1 MKINES
7 SPLSPG
13 PAAPASSPSLRGPS
27 FMDQL
32 KKATDAAAVEKTKD
46 TLELA
51 KDGASLQALRGQLT
65 PASKAVLDRIQAGR
79 DDITQDEWTGLCK
92 ELKSLGAIS
101 ESDFQYTRAD
111 LHMIPIGYWGEN
123 GEFVKY
129 ELPAELKNKLLSQA
143 GGKAS
148 PSEDGLWACL
158 DDSGWTGDPLAYLD
172 NWISSLYDWRSE
184 LARARNGDGTPKY
197 SDFSPITNQI
207 NACQKVAA
215 LVRELSRA

>member
-32 KKATDAAAVEKTKD
+32 KKATDAAAVEKIKD

-51 KDGASLQALRGQLT
+51 KDGASLQALRGLLT

-111 LHMIPIGYWGEN
+111 LDRKS
-123 GEFVKY
+123 V
-129 ELPAELKNKLLSQA
+129 
-143 GGKAS
+143 
-148 PSEDGLWACL
+148 
-158 DDSGWTGDPLAYLD
+158 
-172 NWISSLYDWRSE
+172 
-184 LARARNGDGTPKY
+184 
-197 SDFSPITNQI
+197 
-207 NACQKVAA
+207 V
-215 LVRELSRA
+215 

>member
-1 MKINES
+1 MDPVP
-7 SPLSPG
+7 SPPAPPPRPLPR
-13 PAAPASSPSLRGPS
+13 PFAAPASWTSSKRPRTPPLW
-27 FMDQL
+27 
-32 KKATDAAAVEKTKD
+32 KKPRIRWSWPRS
-46 TLELA
+46 
-51 KDGASLQALRGQLT
+51 ASLQALRGQLT

>member
-1 MKINES
+1 MLFRS
-7 SPLSPG
+7 
-13 PAAPASSPSLRGPS
+13 
-27 FMDQL
+27 
-32 KKATDAAAVEKTKD
+32 
-46 TLELA
+46 
-51 KDGASLQALRGQLT
+51 
-65 PASKAVLDRIQAGR
+65 
-79 DDITQDEWTGLCK
+79 
-92 ELKSLGAIS
+92 
-101 ESDFQYTRAD
+101 
-111 LHMIPIGYWGEN
+111 